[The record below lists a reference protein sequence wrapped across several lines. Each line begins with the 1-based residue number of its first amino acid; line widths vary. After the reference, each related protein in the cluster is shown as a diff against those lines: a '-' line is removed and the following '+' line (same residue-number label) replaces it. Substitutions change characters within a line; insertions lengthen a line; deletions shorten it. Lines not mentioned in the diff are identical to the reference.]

1 MLARDVGRLGGGSVR
16 ILAWALA
23 PERPGPALAVL
34 EGEPLA
40 RVGVPA
46 VYRVRV
52 HNPGSHA
59 ARLEI
64 VVRGRSVEHRPG
76 DFEVRWDATLDPDA
90 AADWWVRS
98 RWQGD
103 VELLPERP
111 AAVAARWLAYPEGR
125 WTVAAHLHGPDGRE
139 RDRLEIGGTFS
150 S

>member
-1 MLARDVGRLGGGSVR
+1 MLARDVGRLSSGSVR
-16 ILAWALA
+16 TLAWALA
-23 PERPGPALAVL
+23 RERPEPALAVL

-40 RVGVPA
+40 RVGDPA

-52 HNPGSHA
+52 HNPGSHP

-64 VVRGRSVEHRPG
+64 VLRGRSAEHRSA
-76 DFEVRWDATLDPDA
+76 DFEVRWDATLEPDA

-103 VELLPERP
+103 VELLPEHP
-111 AAVAARWLAYPEGR
+111 AAVPARWLAYPAGR
-125 WTVAAHLHGPDGRE
+125 WSVAAHLRGPDGRE